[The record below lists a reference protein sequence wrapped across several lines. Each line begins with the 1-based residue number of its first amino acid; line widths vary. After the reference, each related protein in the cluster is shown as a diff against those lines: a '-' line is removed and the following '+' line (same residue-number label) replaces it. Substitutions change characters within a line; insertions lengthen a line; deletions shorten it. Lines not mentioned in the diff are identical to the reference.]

1 MNAVRYRIRHLTR
14 YEYALPVALA
24 HHLVHLWPPSGPR
37 QTVHAAEMRIDPAP
51 AWMEERTDGF
61 GNVGRLLSI
70 EAPHTHL
77 EIAVALDVTVH
88 PGAETALDPAR
99 TPAWETV
106 RDRLREAPDAGSRAA
121 CAFALPSTVIPEPAF
136 CADYARPSF
145 PPGRPVGEAARDL
158 ARRIHADFAF
168 DAAAT
173 TVSTPPETVLRDR
186 RGVCQDFA
194 HVMIACLRS
203 MGVAGRYV
211 SGYLRTRPPPGQP
224 RLAGADASH
233 AWAGVWCGDAGW
245 LDLDPTNDMPA
256 GPDHVVLAVGRDYH
270 DVSPTRGVILGGGRH
285 GLTIAVDVEPCG
297 A

>member
-1 MNAVRYRIRHLTR
+1 MPSVRYRVRHVTR
-14 YEYALPVALA
+14 YDYAVPVTLA
-24 HHLVHLWPPSGPR
+24 HHLIHLWPPSGTR

-77 EIAVALDVTVH
+77 EIAVSLDVSVH
-88 PGAETALDPAR
+88 PGPDPAS
-99 TPAWETV
+99 TPTWETV
-106 RDRLREAPDAGSRAA
+106 RDRLREAPDAAARAA
-121 CAFALPSTVIPEPAF
+121 CGFALPSTVIPEPGF

-158 ARRIHADFAF
+158 AHRIHAEFAF
-168 DAAAT
+168 DPAAT
-173 TVSTPPETVLRDR
+173 TVSTPLESVLRDR

-203 MGVAGRYV
+203 MGLGGRYV
-211 SGYLRTRPPPGQP
+211 SGYLRTRPPAGQP

-245 LDLDPTNDMPA
+245 LDLDPTNDMSA
-256 GPDHVVLAVGRDYH
+256 GVDHVVLAIGRDYH

-285 GLTIAVDVEPCG
+285 GLAIAVDVEPCD